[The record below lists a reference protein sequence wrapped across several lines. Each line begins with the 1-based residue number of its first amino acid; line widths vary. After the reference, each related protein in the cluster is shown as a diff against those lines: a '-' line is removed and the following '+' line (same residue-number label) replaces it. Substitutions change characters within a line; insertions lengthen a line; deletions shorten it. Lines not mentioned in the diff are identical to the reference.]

1 MRLAP
6 RGKIPPSQLRRGT
19 GAAAALAAVTAAV
32 TAAGVLTAPPSMAAT
47 PDITVNT
54 GSSYQTIDG
63 FGAATPIFS
72 SGGDQ
77 WTTSET
83 QTLVGMGQGQLGL
96 SIVRTVVSPTSSEW
110 SWPVS
115 SLRTAKSYG
124 SDVKILASPWTAPA
138 HFKTN
143 NSRVNGGKL
152 RTDYYDD
159 YAAHLNDYVQYMK
172 GQGVT
177 IDVTSIQNE
186 PDWHPDYDSMDWTG
200 TEMRNFVR
208 DHGAAVRDTELMVGE
223 SLRFNRAYSDP
234 TLYDAAAR
242 NNIGYVGGHLYDTE
256 NSGNLSPYPLANQY
270 GKNQWMTEWNLHA
283 ADGNGSNI
291 WGDPSNTAVWNETLD
306 DIMRTVHR
314 SMESGWSA
322 YIWWYGRRFYSFIG
336 DGESQYGTTR
346 GAPLRRG
353 YAFSQ
358 YAKYVR
364 PGDRRVALSKSSRV
378 SGLEVTAY
386 QGRGKTTLVV
396 LNRSNS
402 AVNDAVVQI
411 PQNIST
417 AEYTVTSRTQS
428 AQPQPVSVSG
438 GQVTV
443 DVPARSISTI
453 TLTEGTAPPTTAPPT
468 TAPPTTAPPTTA
480 PPTTAPPTTAPPT
493 TNPPAGACRV
503 TNAVDAWNSGLVDN
517 ITITNTGTATVN
529 GWSLRFTLAPG
540 QTITSGWNATYA
552 PNSGQV
558 TATNVSYNPTIPPG
572 GSVSI
577 GFQATHTGNSS
588 APSGFTL
595 NGAACG

>member
-1 MRLAP
+1 MRLTH
-6 RGKIPPSQLRRGT
+6 RGTIRPYHLRRG
-19 GAAAALAAVTAAV
+19 GSAAAVLAAATAVVTV
-32 TAAGVLTAPPSMAAT
+32 AGVLTAPPSMAAT

-77 WTTSET
+77 WSTSET

-115 SLRTAKSYG
+115 SLQTAKSYG
-124 SDVKILASPWTAPA
+124 SDVTILASPWTAPA

-159 YAAHLNDYVQYMK
+159 YARHLNDYVQYMK

-200 TEMRNFVR
+200 AEMRNFVR
-208 DHGAAVRDTELMVGE
+208 DHGAAIRDTELMVGE
-223 SLRFNRAYSDP
+223 SLRFARSYSDP
-234 TLYDAAAR
+234 TLQDPAAR
-242 NNIGYVGGHLYDTE
+242 NNIGYVGGHLYDAE

-270 GKNQWMTEWNLHA
+270 GKPQWMTEWNLHA
-283 ADGNGSNI
+283 ADGSGSNI

-322 YIWWYGRRFYSFIG
+322 YIWWYGRRFYSFVG

-364 PGDRRVALSKSSRV
+364 PGDKRVALSKSSRA
-378 SGLEVTAY
+378 SSLEVTAY
-386 QGRGKTTLVV
+386 QGRGKVTLVL

-402 AVNDAVVQI
+402 AVNDTVVQV
-411 PQNIST
+411 PQNVSA

-428 AQPQPVSVSG
+428 SQSQPVSVSG

-453 TLTEGTAPPTTAPPT
+453 TITEGSASPTPTTAPPT

-480 PPTTAPPTTAPPT
+480 PPTTAPPT
-493 TNPPAGACRV
+493 GACRV

-517 ITITNTGTATVN
+517 ITITNTGTSAIN
-529 GWSLRFTLAPG
+529 GWSLRFTLASG
-540 QTITSGWNATYA
+540 QTIVSGWNATYS
-552 PNSGQV
+552 PTSGQV
-558 TATNVSYNPTIPPG
+558 TATNVSYNPSIPPG
-572 GSVSI
+572 GSVTI
-577 GFQATHTGNSS
+577 GFQATHSGNSS

-595 NGAACG
+595 NGAVCS